1 MMFCT
6 RSYITLAVLSSGKN
20 FRRRLSFVL
29 AHGKRL
35 GLVRPRYLRRQLD
48 HLARSAP
55 NAADLRSL
63 FVVATWRSCLID
75 GHNVAKKLGGLA
87 AQRRWSVAEVRVE
100 YVERAVA
107 AALVVWQFNRV
118 HHVLLGHMV
127 HVGTLNTT
135 APILHGERSRGCSA
149 RRGSFSPA

>member
-1 MMFCT
+1 LVLSFYRMMFCT

-55 NAADLRSL
+55 NASDAGSL
-63 FVVATWRSCLID
+63 LVVAARWFRLID
-75 GHNVAKKLGGLA
+75 GHHVPQELGGLA
-87 AQRRWSVAEVRVE
+87 A
-100 YVERAVA
+100 
-107 AALVVWQFNRV
+107 
-118 HHVLLGHMV
+118 
-127 HVGTLNTT
+127 
-135 APILHGERSRGCSA
+135 
-149 RRGSFSPA
+149 